1 MSTTTLNTTTV
12 RCWKRYPKA
21 RALPLDWALSIPSHW
36 ATQRLKEVA
45 SVRPSNVDKKA
56 VEGERVVRLCN
67 YVDVYKNDQITED
80 MEFMEATATEAQIAQ
95 FSIRAGDVVI
105 TKDSESWDD
114 IAVPA
119 YVPQTI
125 DGLVCGYHL
134 ALIRPDSR
142 CLDGAYLARCFAAE
156 GLCDQFRVAANGIT
170 RYGLDT
176 QSIKGAV
183 FPVPPLSEQR
193 EIAAF
198 LDRETARID
207 ALIGHKERL
216 IDLLEEKRQAVI
228 SHAVTRGLDPSVPL
242 KDSGVPWLGMVP
254 EHWSLLRIKDLV
266 RTRDG
271 IQMGPFGGMLKEM
284 VEAVTGY
291 RLYGQENTISNDFDT
306 GGRWLTYQNYMALK
320 PYELLPG
327 DIVLTRKGASIG
339 YGRVVPPGITPGVID
354 SDTIRVRFQPALITT
369 DYAVLLL
376 HEGYLETEILA
387 TQKGSVLPGLNTTTI
402 AVLRVALPP
411 VSEQRAILTAL
422 QERCASL
429 DALISSVRLSIARL
443 QEYRTALISAAVTGQ
458 IDVRGAV
465 TS

>member
-1 MSTTTLNTTTV
+1 MSTATLDTTTV
-12 RCWKRYPKA
+12 RGWKRYPEA

-56 VEGERVVRLCN
+56 VEGERAVRLCN
-67 YVDVYKNDQITED
+67 YVDVYKNDQIIDD
-80 MEFMEATATEAQIAQ
+80 MEFMEATATDAQIAQ
-95 FSIRAGDVVI
+95 FSIRAGDVII
-105 TKDSESWDD
+105 TKDSETWDD

-216 IDLLEEKRQAVI
+216 IELLEEKRQAGI
-228 SHAVTRGLDPSVPL
+228 SHAVTRGLDPNVPL

-254 EHWSLLRIKDLV
+254 KHWEVQRIKWVAKLESGHTPDKKIAAYWTDCDIPWVSLNDTGYLKNHDYISDTEYQVNQLGLANSSARLLPARAVVFSRDATIGRCAITTRPMAVSQHFIAWLCRDSIIPEYLLRVLRAMQQDLERLTMGATIKTIGMPDV
-266 RTRDG
+266 RT
-271 IQMGPFGGMLKEM
+271 
-284 VEAVTGY
+284 
-291 RLYGQENTISNDFDT
+291 
-306 GGRWLTYQNYMALK
+306 
-320 PYELLPG
+320 
-327 DIVLTRKGASIG
+327 
-339 YGRVVPPGITPGVID
+339 
-354 SDTIRVRFQPALITT
+354 
-369 DYAVLLL
+369 
-376 HEGYLETEILA
+376 LA
-387 TQKGSVLPGLNTTTI
+387 TPV
-402 AVLRVALPP
+402 PP
-411 VSEQRAILTAL
+411 VSEQMNIVRHIETQTASIDKTLVRIRDNIGLL
-422 QERCASL
+422 QEH
-429 DALISSVRLSIARL
+429 
-443 QEYRTALISAAVTGQ
+443 RTALISAAVTGQ
-458 IDVRGAV
+458 IDVRGEV
-465 TS
+465 TP